1 MKCIYKIICKMKR
14 SIDKTKSEHTT
25 SFDENNYID
34 DFPKMSLVSY
44 TPFPSSNSFIKIQ
57 LRQLSFC

>member
-1 MKCIYKIICKMKR
+1 MKK

-34 DFPKMSLVSY
+34 DFPKKSLVSY